1 MILLEY
7 TNEKQN
13 FKHIEVQIMNTN
25 NNRIAEIKEQIDHLT
40 DSLNGSYALDF
51 YEEYSEDFAFNK
63 DLNSMIIE
71 WSWSLVDIYNSSLWS
86 WVREEAIAQDY
97 IQRAVAEGLADT
109 RNFNL
114 YETIKTAQ
122 YLFYSD
128 EVNKDYATLEQLHKL
143 HRELAE
149 LKQEQV
155 A

>member
-1 MILLEY
+1 
-7 TNEKQN
+7 
-13 FKHIEVQIMNTN
+13 MNTL
-25 NNRIAEIKEQIDHLT
+25 NRINEIKEQIDHLT

-51 YEEYSEDFAFNK
+51 YEEYGDDFVING

-109 RNFNL
+109 CNFNL

-128 EVNKDYATLEQLHKL
+128 EVNKDYTTLAELHKL

>member
-1 MILLEY
+1 
-7 TNEKQN
+7 
-13 FKHIEVQIMNTN
+13 MNTI
-25 NNRIAEIKEQIDHLT
+25 NNRITEIKEQIDHLT
-40 DSLNGSYALDF
+40 DNLNGSYALDF
-51 YEEYSEDFAFNK
+51 YEEYSDDFVING

-86 WVREEAIAQDY
+86 WVREEVDAQDY

-128 EVNKDYATLEQLHKL
+128 EVNKDYTTLAELHKL

-149 LKQEQV
+149 LEQEQV

>member
-1 MILLEY
+1 
-7 TNEKQN
+7 
-13 FKHIEVQIMNTN
+13 MNVLQ
-25 NNRIAEIKEQIDHLT
+25 RKEQIKDQIAELVEER
-40 DSLNGSYALDF
+40 LEGSYSLDF
-51 YEEYSEDFAFNK
+51 YAEYSDDFAINN

-114 YETIKTAQ
+114 YETIKSAQ
-122 YLFYSD
+122 YLYYSD
-128 EVNKDYATLEQLHKL
+128 EVNKDYTTLAELHAL

-149 LKQEQV
+149 LEREQV

>member
-1 MILLEY
+1 M
-7 TNEKQN
+7 
-13 FKHIEVQIMNTN
+13 
-25 NNRIAEIKEQIDHLT
+25 NRIKEIKEQIAELVER
-40 DSLNGSYALDF
+40 LEENGSYSLSF
-51 YEEYSEDFAFNK
+51 YEEYSDDFAINK

-71 WSWSLVDIYNSSLWS
+71 WSWSLVDIYCSKLWS
-86 WVREEAIAQDY
+86 WVREYAIAQDY

-128 EVNKDYATLEQLHKL
+128 EVNSDYSTLEQLHKL

-149 LKQEQV
+149 LQQ
-155 A
+155 AA

>member
-1 MILLEY
+1 
-7 TNEKQN
+7 
-13 FKHIEVQIMNTN
+13 MNTTEL
-25 NNRIAEIKEQIDHLT
+25 RINKIKEQIDHLT
-40 DSLNGSYALDF
+40 DNLNGSYALDF
-51 YEEYSEDFAFNK
+51 YEEYSDDFAING

-71 WSWSLVDIYNSSLWS
+71 WSWSLVDVYNSSLWS
-86 WVREEAIAQDY
+86 WVRDEGATAQDY

-128 EVNKDYATLEQLHKL
+128 EVYADFKTLEQLHKL